1 MRFLL
6 DTNVLLIWL
15 GNTDRVT
22 PSMTEAILLPR
33 NDIFFSP
40 LSIWECR
47 IKAAK
52 GTLQVDEDLLDVVKS
67 KSFAELPFSSVHAD
81 ETKHLPHI
89 HHDPFDRG
97 LIAQARIEGLTLL
110 STDSLLLRY
119 EVAVKIA

>member
-1 MRFLL
+1 MRLLL

-15 GNTDRVT
+15 GSTDRVT
-22 PSMTEAILLPR
+22 PSMTEAILSPK

-52 GTLQVDEDLLDVVKS
+52 GALLVDQDLLDVVRG
-67 KSFAELPFSSVHAD
+67 KSFTELPFSSAHAD
-81 ETKHLPHI
+81 ETKNLPPI